1 MNMTRTIPYVVGLLL
16 LACGGST
23 TADGMASDAERKPG
37 EQLFNTNCAL
47 CHGRDGKL
55 ALNGAKDLTASTLTK
70 AEMLAVVTDGR
81 NAMMPY
87 KSVLSAKEI
96 EAVVEHVRSLG
107 PAK

>member
-1 MNMTRTIPYVVGLLL
+1 MNMTRTVPYLVGLLL

-23 TADGMASDAERKPG
+23 ASDGMASDAERKPG
-37 EQLFNTNCAL
+37 EQVFNTNCSL

-55 ALNGAKDLTASTLTK
+55 GLNGAMDLTASTLTK
-70 AEMLAVVTDGR
+70 AEMLAVVTNGR

-87 KSVLSAKEI
+87 KNVLSAKEI
-96 EAVVEHVRSLG
+96 DAVVEHVRSLG

>member
-1 MNMTRTIPYVVGLLL
+1 MNAVRTIPFLMGMLL

-23 TADGMASDAERKPG
+23 AGDGMALDAERKPG
-37 EQLFNTNCAL
+37 AQVYNTNCAL

-55 ALNGAKDLTASTLTK
+55 GLNGAKDLTASTLTK

-87 KSVLSAKEI
+87 KNVLSAKEI
-96 EAVVEHVRSLG
+96 DAVVEHVRSLG
-107 PAK
+107 TSK